1 MAVTWSTSIH
11 DVCQR
16 FNLRPDTRSEEFKRQ
31 YCCYC
36 YESRG
41 NGVLGQL
48 KPGFISEEF
57 GKHFRSSL
65 TEGLGL
71 PQAGSRTFMSLPAQS
86 VSRPLLSLAGIDR
99 VTETVDLGADAAA
112 QELES
117 GDASQRDERCG
128 NCVFGKFKTGFITQE
143 SLNHFV
149 APSLVFD

>member
-1 MAVTWSTSIH
+1 
-11 DVCQR
+11 
-16 FNLRPDTRSEEFKRQ
+16 
-31 YCCYC
+31 
-36 YESRG
+36 
-41 NGVLGQL
+41 
-48 KPGFISEEF
+48 
-57 GKHFRSSL
+57 
-65 TEGLGL
+65 LGL
-71 PQAGSRTFMSLPAQS
+71 PQAGSRPFVSLPAQS

-149 APSLVFD
+149 APFWVFD